1 VSDSQTAPTTTCKV
15 ELLGPTEAAAL
26 ADEIRAIYRTAFS
39 VSHWDT
45 SELGVAAFE
54 NDIFPRH
61 LAREGFAMTTARND
75 SGKLV
80 GFCYGYIGEHGQYW
94 TDYVAARIHPSL
106 EKAWLGGHFEVAELA
121 VEAEERGKGLGRA
134 LLTRLLD
141 SRGEDRVA
149 LMTLERE
156 SPALPLYESLGFT
169 PFGDFENYVVLGQR
183 RGQSNA

>member
-1 VSDSQTAPTTTCKV
+1 VSDTAATPTTACTI
-15 ELLGPTEAAAL
+15 EQLGPDEAALL
-26 ADEIRAIYRTAFS
+26 ASDILASYRTAFAA
-39 VSHWDT
+39 SHWDK
-45 SELGVAAFE
+45 SERGIVAFE

-61 LAREGFAMTTARND
+61 LKREGFAMTAARNTA
-75 SGKLV
+75 GKLV

-106 EKAWLGGHFEVAELA
+106 TKAWLGGHFEVAELA

-134 LLTRLLD
+134 LLTTLLD
-141 SRGEDRVA
+141 SRGDDGVA
-149 LMTLERE
+149 LMTLERD

-183 RGQSNA
+183 HGATSA

>member
-1 VSDSQTAPTTTCKV
+1 MSDSITDWNVQ
-15 ELLGPTEAAAL
+15 LLGAKAAAGL
-26 ADEIRAIYRTAFS
+26 ADEIRALYRTAFS
-39 VSHWDT
+39 ASHWDK
-45 SELGVAAFE
+45 SELGITAFE

-61 LAREGFAMTTARND
+61 LKRDGFSMTSVRND
-75 SGKLV
+75 AGDLI

-121 VEAEERGKGLGRA
+121 VAANERGKGLGRA
-134 LLTRLLD
+134 LLTTLLT

-149 LMTLERE
+149 LQTLEKD

-169 PFGDFENYVVLGQR
+169 AFGEFENYVVLGQR
-183 RGQSNA
+183 KA

>member
-1 VSDSQTAPTTTCKV
+1 MTDWKV
-15 ELLGPTEAAAL
+15 DLLGPEDAAPL
-26 ADEIRAIYRTAFS
+26 ADEIRALYRTAFS
-39 VSHWDT
+39 ASHWDK
-45 SELGVAAFE
+45 SELGITAFE

-61 LAREGFAMTTARND
+61 LKREGFAMTTSRND
-75 SGKLV
+75 AGELI

-121 VEAEERGKGLGRA
+121 VDADERGKGLGRA
-134 LLTRLLD
+134 LLTTLLN

-149 LMTLERE
+149 LQTLDKD

-169 PFGDFENYVVLGQR
+169 QFGEFENYVVIGQR
-183 RGQSNA
+183 KE